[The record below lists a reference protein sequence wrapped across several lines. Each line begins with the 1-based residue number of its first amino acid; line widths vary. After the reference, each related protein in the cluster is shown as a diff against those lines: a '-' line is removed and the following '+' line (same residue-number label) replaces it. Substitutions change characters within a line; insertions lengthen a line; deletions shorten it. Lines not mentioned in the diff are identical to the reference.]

1 MSQSTNSKNHHKI
14 VLVGT
19 GAVGSTFAYACTLLG
34 IGQEMVI
41 VDVARDRAEG
51 NALDLT
57 DALKFTA
64 PKNIYAGDYK
74 DAANADIVVITAGA
88 AQKPGES
95 RIDLI
100 SRNLQI
106 TKSIVTQVMESGF
119 NGIFLLAS
127 NPVDILTYLTW
138 KLSGFP
144 VERVIGSGTSLDTSR
159 LCKQVAA
166 LLKVSPQSVNGYMLG
181 EHGDS
186 GFAAWSHVCAGGKTI
201 AEWMQA
207 DSSITQAKL
216 DDIQS
221 EVVNAAYEIIRLKGA
236 TYYGIGTAL
245 AQHCKAILNDEGT
258 VLPVSTHIN
267 GQYGIKDIYI
277 GTPAVLDRQGIRQV
291 IEIPLNAKEQTLMA
305 ASAEKLQEIMRT
317 SFPSIGLKY

>member
-1 MSQSTNSKNHHKI
+1 MSQSTNTKNHLKI
-14 VLVGT
+14 VLIGT
-19 GAVGSTFAYACTLLG
+19 GAVGATFAYASTLLG
-34 IGQEMVI
+34 VGQELVI

-57 DALKFTA
+57 DALRFTD
-64 PKNIYAGDYK
+64 PKKIYAGDYK
-74 DAANADIVVITAGA
+74 DAADADIVVLTAGA

-144 VERVIGSGTSLDTSR
+144 VERVIGSGTSLDSSR

-166 LLKVSPQSVNGYMLG
+166 LLDVSPNSVNGYMLG

-186 GFAAWSHVCAGGKTI
+186 GFAGWSHLSVGGKTMD
-201 AEWMQA
+201 EWMKTNSA
-207 DSSITQAKL
+207 ITQEKL
-216 DDIQS
+216 DNIQND
-221 EVVNAAYEIIRLKGA
+221 VVNAAYEIIRLKGA

-245 AQHCKAILNDEGT
+245 ARLCKALLNDEGV
-258 VLPVSTHIN
+258 VLPVSAYLN
-267 GQYGIKDIYI
+267 GQYGIKDIFI

-291 IEIPLNAKEQTLMA
+291 IEIPLNAREQALMA
-305 ASAEKLQEIMRT
+305 ASAEKLHEIMRT
-317 SFPSIGLKY
+317 SFPSIGMKF